1 MNTKNI
7 AITAGTLLFGIL
19 LGWLIFGGSPDAEHA
34 GHDHD
39 TAVAADETIWTCSMH
54 PQIRRQ
60 EPGDCPIC
68 NMELIPLE
76 EEGGD
81 AGAVQVS
88 MSPTAMQLANI
99 QTRIVGMGKPVKQVR
114 LNGKVQED
122 ERLVFSQSSHIP
134 GRIESLEVN
143 FTGQYVTSGTPL
155 AQVYSPE
162 LVTAQNELLQ
172 AQAFRESRP
181 QLYEAARQ
189 KLKNWK
195 LTDAQIDAIAD
206 AGETQQTF
214 PVLAGTSGYV
224 TEKMVNVGDY
234 VNRGQTIYQ
243 IANLNRVWVL
253 FDVYESDLAWIDKGD
268 EITFTVSSMPGKAFE
283 GTISYIDP
291 VINPQTRVAKA
302 RVVVNNS
309 EKGLKPE
316 MFVSG
321 VVEAS
326 LPEWGD
332 ALIVPKSAIM
342 WTGTRSIAY
351 VKKTN
356 DKGVAFEMREVVLGP
371 ALGDGYVVES
381 GLNAGDEIAVN
392 GTFSIDAAAQLA
404 GKPSM
409 MNLAGG
415 ATENVHEHGE
425 GMMQM
430 PDEATFRVSGLCGMC
445 KDRIEQTALALNGVG
460 HAVWNQETGMLH
472 VKYDEAVT
480 SLMSIHRAIAQ
491 AGHDTDKV
499 KAPDAVYEDLPGC
512 CKYTRDEQSAASV
525 EEETFRVS
533 GMCGMCKTRIE
544 ETAMDM
550 EGVTFANWEQES
562 NMATVKFNPEETS
575 LMEIHEAIA
584 AVGHDTEKV
593 KATDEAYEEL
603 HTCCKYPREE

>member
-7 AITAGTLLFGIL
+7 AIIAGTLLAGIL
-19 LGWLIFGGSPDAEHA
+19 LGWLIFSGSPDTAHD
-34 GHDHD
+34 GHGH
-39 TAVAADETIWTCSMH
+39 TLETAADETIWTCSMH
-54 PQIRRQ
+54 PQIRRE

-81 AGAVQVS
+81 AEAVQIS

-99 QTRIVGMGKPVKQVR
+99 HTQVVGTGRPEKKVR

-122 ERLVFSQSSHIP
+122 ERLLFSQSSHIP
-134 GRIESLEVN
+134 GRIESLAVN
-143 FTGQYVTSGTPL
+143 FTGQYVSAGTTL
-155 AQVYSPE
+155 AQIYSPD
-162 LVTAQNELLQ
+162 LVTTQNELLQ
-172 AQAFRESRP
+172 AYQFRESRP
-181 QLYEAARQ
+181 QLYLAARQ
-189 KLKNWK
+189 KLQNWK
-195 LTDAQIDAIAD
+195 LTEAQIDAIIE
-206 AGETQQTF
+206 AGEPRESF
-214 PVLAGTSGYV
+214 PVQAGTSGYV
-224 TEKMVNVGDY
+224 TEKMVNIGDY

-253 FDVYESDLAWIDKGD
+253 FDVYESDLAWVEKGD
-268 EITFTVSSMPGKAFE
+268 EVSFSVASMPGKTFE

-291 VINPQTRVAKA
+291 VINSQTRVAKA

-326 LPEWGD
+326 LPAASD

-351 VKKTN
+351 VKKET
-356 DKGVAFEMREVVLGP
+356 DAGVAFEMREVVLGP

-381 GLNAGDEIAVN
+381 GLNPGDEIAVN

-409 MNLAGG
+409 MNMVEGTTGNA
-415 ATENVHEHGE
+415 HEHGL
-425 GMMQM
+425 MQS
-430 PDEATFRVSGLCGMC
+430 PDEATFRVSGLCSMC
-445 KDRIEQTALALNGVG
+445 KDRIEKTALALEGVG
-460 HAVWNQETGMLH
+460 HATWSQETGMLH
-472 VKYDEAVT
+472 VKYDEDVT
-480 SLMSIHRAIAQ
+480 SLMTIHRAIAQ
-491 AGHDTDKV
+491 AGHDTEKV

-512 CKYTRDEQSAASV
+512 CKYTREGEEEASV
-525 EEETFRVS
+525 QEETFRVS
-533 GMCGMCKTRIE
+533 GMCGMCKDRIE
-544 ETAMDM
+544 ETAMDI

-562 NMATVKFNPEETS
+562 NMTTVKFDPEETN

-603 HTCCKYPREE
+603 HTCCKYPRD